1 MTGTGEGR
9 VMAGTAEMSVGVAV
23 ACMGA
28 AVWLLGEGDSAA
40 RRASCCSRAA
50 EPSGVGPPGW
60 RQMTG
65 GLRRVRGRLRAE
77 WWSPVAGLVLA
88 VLGASVL
95 PVVLGAAGVP
105 LLRRVGWPVEA
116 RRARDRRADAV
127 IALCGALA
135 GEVRAGRQ
143 PGEALLRAAR
153 DCGGLG
159 DAQATVLAAARF
171 GGDVPGALAAA
182 ARQPGGEGLRGL
194 AACWRVAV
202 DQGAGLAA
210 GLDRLAAALRAE
222 RDQRSDLRAQLAG
235 ARATA
240 VMLAGLPALGLL
252 IGTALGADPLH
263 VLLHTG
269 GGSGLSGGRRGAGGP
284 GAVVGA
290 EDRAGRGGGGMS
302 GEVVHRLGVAVG
314 IVLALGWLARWL
326 VEARQRAED
335 AASAGRAVGA
345 GKRLPASRASP
356 QAGPRGSGCLPWA
369 WRVPDGPLWVASPV
383 PRWDWPVRWGCGS
396 GGCGRRRPVRTR
408 GHPTSPRRRGNCPSR
423 PICWRPASR
432 RAPAR

>member
-1 MTGTGEGR
+1 MTG
-9 VMAGTAEMSVGVAV
+9 AAEMSMGAAV

-28 AVWLLGEGDSAA
+28 AVLLLGERHSAA
-40 RRASCCSRAA
+40 RRARLLLA
-50 EPSGVGPPGW
+50 GGGTVGTGPPGW
-60 RQMTG
+60 SRLAG

-77 WWSPVAGLVLA
+77 WWAPVAGLVLA

-105 LLRRVGWPVEA
+105 LLRRVRLAGQV
-116 RRARDRRADAV
+116 RRDRERRSDAV

-143 PGEALLRAAR
+143 LGEALLRAAR
-153 DCGGLG
+153 DCGGLA

-171 GGDVPGALAAA
+171 GGDVPDALATA
-182 ARQPGGEGLRGL
+182 ARQPGAEGLRGL

-240 VMLAGLPALGLL
+240 VLLAGLPALGLL

-263 VLLHTG
+263 VLLHTAAGLGCLVTG
-269 GGSGLSGGRRGAGGP
+269 GVLEGLGLWWVLRIVRGA
-284 GAVVGA
+284 
-290 EDRAGRGGGGMS
+290 
-302 GEVVHRLGVAVG
+302 
-314 IVLALGWLARWL
+314 
-326 VEARQRAED
+326 EA
-335 AASAGRAVGA
+335 AA
-345 GKRLPASRASP
+345 
-356 QAGPRGSGCLPWA
+356 
-369 WRVPDGPLWVASPV
+369 
-383 PRWDWPVRWGCGS
+383 
-396 GGCGRRRPVRTR
+396 
-408 GHPTSPRRRGNCPSR
+408 
-423 PICWRPASR
+423 
-432 RAPAR
+432 

>member
-1 MTGTGEGR
+1 MTG
-9 VMAGTAEMSVGVAV
+9 VPEMSMGAAV
-23 ACMGA
+23 VCMGA
-28 AVWLLGEGDSAA
+28 AVWLLGEREEAA
-40 RRASCCSRAA
+40 RRARLLFADGAA
-50 EPSGVGPPGW
+50 VGSGPPGW
-60 RQMTG
+60 RWMTG
-65 GLRRVRGRLRAE
+65 GLWRLRGRLRAE

-105 LLRRVGWPVEA
+105 LLRRA
-116 RRARDRRADAV
+116 RQAGEVRRDRERRADEV

-143 PGEALLRAAR
+143 PGEGLLRATR
-153 DCGGLG
+153 DCGGLAE
-159 DAQATVLAAARF
+159 AQPTVLAAARF
-171 GGDVPGALAAA
+171 GGDVPDALAAA
-182 ARQPGGEGLRGL
+182 AGQPGAEGLRGL

-269 GGSGLSGGRRGAGGP
+269 AGLGCLAAGGVLEGLGLWWVQRIVRGA
-284 GAVVGA
+284 
-290 EDRAGRGGGGMS
+290 ET
-302 GEVVHRLGVAVG
+302 
-314 IVLALGWLARWL
+314 
-326 VEARQRAED
+326 
-335 AASAGRAVGA
+335 AA
-345 GKRLPASRASP
+345 
-356 QAGPRGSGCLPWA
+356 
-369 WRVPDGPLWVASPV
+369 
-383 PRWDWPVRWGCGS
+383 
-396 GGCGRRRPVRTR
+396 
-408 GHPTSPRRRGNCPSR
+408 
-423 PICWRPASR
+423 
-432 RAPAR
+432 